1 MMLLLFDV
9 TEAESAPSNVV
20 LGLGTIAV
28 PQSASTVTRPET
40 RVSVW
45 VVLRCC

>member
-28 PQSASTVTRPET
+28 PQSVGTVTKSDA